1 MRSISLVTMELEKI
15 ETDNSEMFEM
25 YRELIRHFYICMDV
39 HSAQGNV
46 NGMKVLV
53 DYLFPVL
60 DDAPK
65 EVQFPVSDDDIIRM
79 MLSSEHENVVLDE
92 DDGIYKKGNKF
103 KSFHHQAHQP
113 MSRKALLSAPIDLAK
128 EICSS
133 ISSA

>member
-65 EVQFPVSDDDIIRM
+65 EV
-79 MLSSEHENVVLDE
+79 
-92 DDGIYKKGNKF
+92 
-103 KSFHHQAHQP
+103 
-113 MSRKALLSAPIDLAK
+113 
-128 EICSS
+128 
-133 ISSA
+133 